1 MVQFYVLEAIKIS
14 PLCPKAVLSC
24 IQGYLYFNIFVLPNL
39 FDQFTLVSTRL
50 LAGVL
55 PLLDHHR
62 WLGLQ
67 LLRLERTVSLR
78 LLGAGPGVGTGQEAG
93 EDARAR
99 AAPDVADISDW
110 GHSTLQEGGVVI

>member
-1 MVQFYVLEAIKIS
+1 MSQS
-14 PLCPKAVLSC
+14 SAVMHTGLLVFQHLFC
-24 IQGYLYFNIFVLPNL
+24 LPNL

-50 LAGVL
+50 LAGIL
-55 PLLDHHR
+55 PLLDHHL

-67 LLRLERTVSLR
+67 LLRLERTASIR
-78 LLGAGPGVGTGQEAG
+78 LLGAGPGVGPGQEAG

>member
-24 IQGYLYFNIFVLPNL
+24 IQGYLYFNILFYLPNL

-55 PLLDHHR
+55 PLLDHHLR
-62 WLGLQ
+62 LGLL
-67 LLRLERTVSLR
+67 LLRLERTASIR
-78 LLGAGPGVGTGQEAG
+78 ILGVGPGVGPGQEAG

-99 AAPDVADISDW
+99 TAPDVADISDW
-110 GHSTLQEGGVVI
+110 GHST

>member
-1 MVQFYVLEAIKIS
+1 MSQS
-14 PLCPKAVLSC
+14 SAVMHTGLLVFQHLFC
-24 IQGYLYFNIFVLPNL
+24 LPNL

-55 PLLDHHR
+55 PLLDHH
-62 WLGLQ
+62 LL
-67 LLRLERTVSLR
+67 LLRLERTASIR
-78 LLGAGPGVGTGQEAG
+78 LLGAGPGVGTGQETG

>member
-1 MVQFYVLEAIKIS
+1 MSQSSAVMHTGLLVFQHLFY
-14 PLCPKAVLSC
+14 
-24 IQGYLYFNIFVLPNL
+24 LPNL

-55 PLLDHHR
+55 PLLDHHL

-67 LLRLERTVSLR
+67 LLRLERTASIR
-78 LLGAGPGVGTGQEAG
+78 LLGAGPGVGPGQEAG